1 MPDDDDP
8 FDIDTRD
15 NMPDVDDAND
25 QSPLDDSL
33 ALASL

>member
-15 NMPDVDDAND
+15 NMPDVDDAIER
-25 QSPLDDSL
+25 SPLDDSL
-33 ALASL
+33 AFASL